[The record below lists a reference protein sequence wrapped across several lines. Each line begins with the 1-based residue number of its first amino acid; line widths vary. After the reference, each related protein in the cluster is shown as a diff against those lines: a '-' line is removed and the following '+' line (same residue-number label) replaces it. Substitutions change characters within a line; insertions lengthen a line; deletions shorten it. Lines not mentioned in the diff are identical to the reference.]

1 MVSTSNKS
9 QLQLALQTFE
19 KDFHFS
25 INEAVQF
32 YNIFRTTLSIQIK
45 GRSIHINAMA
55 NLRKLTVLKEKVIV
69 QKVFDLNS
77 RGFPLRIR
85 DMEDIANRLLTIY
98 DIIYVGLRW
107 ASNFVKRQSKLYIR
121 WNRPYD

>member
-1 MVSTSNKS
+1 
-9 QLQLALQTFE
+9 
-19 KDFHFS
+19 
-25 INEAVQF
+25 
-32 YNIFRTTLSIQIK
+32 
-45 GRSIHINAMA
+45 MA

-121 WNRPYD
+121 WNRPYDYQKIQYEDPEIIGVNFDFSRI